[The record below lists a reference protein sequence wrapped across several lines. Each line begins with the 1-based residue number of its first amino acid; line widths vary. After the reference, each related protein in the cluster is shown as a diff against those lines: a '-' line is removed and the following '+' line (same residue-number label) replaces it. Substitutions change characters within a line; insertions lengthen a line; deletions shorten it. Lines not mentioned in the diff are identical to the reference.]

1 MINKLKVKLGTVMA
15 FALAVSCTETTQ
27 QGAHLTELIAIPD
40 SVVIPVD
47 QTRQMVANYA
57 PRAGYVERDGEQLPN
72 TRSIW
77 MDLAVIEAFVAQLRA
92 NEASGIRFYLAAYYD
107 DYAESYTSKHV
118 PPTRHLGSNTLMVV
132 PTPASIDEGVYP
144 HFPTQ
149 LKLTTAH

>member
-47 QTRQMVANYA
+47 QARQMVANYA

-77 MDLAVIEAFVAQLRA
+77 MDLEVIEAFVAQLRA
-92 NEASGIRFYLAAYYD
+92 NEASGIRFYLAAYDD
-107 DYAESYTSKHV
+107 DYAESDTS
-118 PPTRHLGSNTLMVV
+118 PNEIER
-132 PTPASIDEGVYP
+132 ASWRGRVWHDVLISGAAGA
-144 HFPTQ
+144 
-149 LKLTTAH
+149 LKKK